1 MRSSY
6 RPGPGNSHSDEDCC
20 ALTCDFTMADLTTE
34 VKVSWSFS
42 RFHPILENFKT
53 RLFHIKNSQLFV
65 CSGQIPQITGTGCI
79 HLWSFLISETSYPTL
94 LLTFPHAQSL
104 SFLTSCAILQIT
116 WNARPH
122 CPRYTGNTESLQTS
136 CAHCLNVPLHRNL
149 NLWALWPGISS
160 YPLCA

>member
-6 RPGPGNSHSDEDCC
+6 RLGPGNSHSDEDCC

-79 HLWSFLISETSYPTL
+79 HLWSFL
-94 LLTFPHAQSL
+94 TFPHAQNL

-149 NLWALWPGISS
+149 NLWALWPGMSS